1 MRLDRPYISVLSQHT
16 RRVFI
21 DLRCRLRGA
30 RADARAPR
38 SGPCIEYSSPQGQ
51 ARPALCAPRAPKSG
65 PGRKTS
71 EAISPRASLTQR
83 AARGD
88 LPPSRPGRCLDR
100 GRGSGVWYRRG
111 CLTGS
116 RAGRPQHC
124 WVNDHYPAWRPASAS
139 PRWIPT
145 TACHRPAHSA
155 RRPVR
160 VLDAFHAVQL
170 GFAAVGGSAAVFN
183 ASAPATAAA
192 RATRSTASADCCAD
206 ANIPELIQRATIID
220 SWRALLAYTPPEESP
235 TDLPK
240 PSISNNYRLRLPLH
254 GGVDWDTI
262 QTTPLRGRLPRSVA
276 KSLPTVSRSAVGIT
290 ARQIAKITRQLRML
304 REVTAGEGASTRR
317 RGYLS

>member
-116 RAGRPQHC
+116 RAGRPQH
-124 WVNDHYPAWRPASAS
+124 WSAGSTITTRPGGRHQHRRAGS
-139 PRWIPT
+139 PPR
-145 TACHRPAHSA
+145 
-155 RRPVR
+155 
-160 VLDAFHAVQL
+160 L
-170 GFAAVGGSAAVFN
+170 
-183 ASAPATAAA
+183 ATAL
-192 RATRSTASADCCAD
+192 RT
-206 ANIPELIQRATIID
+206 
-220 SWRALLAYTPPEESP
+220 LLG
-235 TDLPK
+235 D
-240 PSISNNYRLRLPLH
+240 RC
-254 GGVDWDTI
+254 GC
-262 QTTPLRGRLPRSVA
+262 
-276 KSLPTVSRSAVGIT
+276 
-290 ARQIAKITRQLRML
+290 
-304 REVTAGEGASTRR
+304 
-317 RGYLS
+317 